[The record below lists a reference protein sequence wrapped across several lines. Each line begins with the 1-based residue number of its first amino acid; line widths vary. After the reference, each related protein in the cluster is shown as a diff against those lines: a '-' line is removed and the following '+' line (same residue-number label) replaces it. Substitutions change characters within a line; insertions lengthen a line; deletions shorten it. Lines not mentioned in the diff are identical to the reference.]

1 MQVNKISRNSTNFTG
16 VLTNKT
22 VLKTLE
28 KVSEHGTS
36 FSAGTALVMSL
47 TTRPFAILTTPNVE
61 KENKQYAVA
70 NSIGSGLIKFA
81 MVEAIALPIEN
92 AVKKIDE
99 NPKKYLKKASIKSF
113 QPSSRPLTSSKSY
126 KLATQTLKLGAGFLS
141 AIPKSILTIAFI
153 PIIMDKLFDLKI
165 VPHQKTPP
173 KNTSSA
179 AKDKNIPFTGALSET
194 IPKGI
199 AKVLDWEV
207 FRNFAAKHQNN
218 DKNIAKHI
226 TAATDILLTSSF
238 AFLTNKSSQ
247 IKEERKKALIY
258 NNVISTGITL
268 TGGYAVD
275 RVIKKHTQTFI
286 EKFSKLN
293 KNDPKLHKYIE
304 GINIVRPALI
314 FAAIYYGFL
323 PMISTYLAEKIDKQ
337 ITKNK

>member
-1 MQVNKISRNSTNFTG
+1 MQVNKVSRNNPNFTG

-28 KVSEHGTS
+28 KVSEHATS
-36 FSAGTALVMSL
+36 FSAGTTLVMSL
-47 TTRPFAILTTPNVE
+47 TTRPLAILTTPNVE
-61 KENKQYAVA
+61 KENKQYAIA

-92 AVKKIDE
+92 AVKKIDK
-99 NPKKYLKKASIKSF
+99 NPEKYLNKASIKSF
-113 QPSSRPLTSSKSY
+113 QPSSNPLTSSKSY

-165 VPHQKTPP
+165 VPHKQTPQKSTAL
-173 KNTSSA
+173 KE
-179 AKDKNIPFTGALSET
+179 KNIPFTGALPEA

-218 DKNIAKHI
+218 DKNIAKHM

-238 AFLTNKSSQ
+238 AYLTNQSSK
-247 IKEERKKALIY
+247 IKEDRKKALIY

-293 KNDPKLHKYIE
+293 QNDPKLYKYIE
-304 GINIVRPALI
+304 GINILRPALI

-323 PMISTYLAEKIDKQ
+323 PMISTYMAEKIDKQ
-337 ITKNK
+337 IKNNKL

>member
-1 MQVNKISRNSTNFTG
+1 
-16 VLTNKT
+16 
-22 VLKTLE
+22 
-28 KVSEHGTS
+28 
-36 FSAGTALVMSL
+36 
-47 TTRPFAILTTPNVE
+47 
-61 KENKQYAVA
+61 
-70 NSIGSGLIKFA
+70 
-81 MVEAIALPIEN
+81 
-92 AVKKIDE
+92 
-99 NPKKYLKKASIKSF
+99 
-113 QPSSRPLTSSKSY
+113 
-126 KLATQTLKLGAGFLS
+126 
-141 AIPKSILTIAFI
+141 
-153 PIIMDKLFDLKI
+153 MDKLFDLKI
-165 VPHQKTPP
+165 VKHKESSP

-218 DKNIAKHI
+218 DKNIAKHM

-238 AFLTNKSSQ
+238 AYLTNRSSQ

-286 EKFSKLN
+286 DKFSKLN

-323 PMISTYLAEKIDKQ
+323 PMISTYLAERIDKQ